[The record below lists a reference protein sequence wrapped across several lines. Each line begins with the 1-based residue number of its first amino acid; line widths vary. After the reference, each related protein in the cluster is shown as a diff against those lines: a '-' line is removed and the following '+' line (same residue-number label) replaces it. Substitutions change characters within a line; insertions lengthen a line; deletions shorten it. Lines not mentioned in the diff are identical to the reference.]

1 MNALKLKT
9 LALVA
14 LLLLAPLHAF
24 AQTAEE
30 ALEKGNRAYDQEQKT
45 EAIEALGKGY
55 WAHVDGQKT
64 EAIKYYTQAIQLN
77 PQYAT
82 AYSNRGAAKHDLGD
96 KGGAMRDYNT
106 AIRLNPK
113 YATAYSNRGI
123 AKAQSG
129 DKRGAFVDLEKAK
142 QLFVEQGN
150 MEAYKN
156 AIETQ
161 KKLSDESTQQGK

>member
-24 AQTAEE
+24 AQTDDE
-30 ALEKGNRAYDQEQKT
+30 AFRKGNRAYEQ
-45 EAIEALGKGY
+45 
-55 WAHVDGQKT
+55 GQKT
-64 EAIKYYTQAIQLN
+64 EAVKHYTQAIELN
-77 PQYAT
+77 PQDAD
-82 AYSNRGAAKHDLGD
+82 AYYNRGNAKLALGD
-96 KGGAMRDYNT
+96 QPWTIQDFTR
-106 AIRLNPK
+106 AIELNPQF
-113 YATAYSNRGI
+113 AIAYCNRGI
-123 AKAQSG
+123 VKAQSG

-156 AIETQ
+156 AIEIQ
-161 KKLSDESTQQGK
+161 KKVSDQFARKGQ